1 MQNDKEK
8 ERFDLN
14 FKGYW
19 LDDAISNI
27 PECSGVYIVYTCV
40 YDGDSRTVKLENLIY
55 IGQAENVRT
64 RLSQHNRKPDFE
76 RKCEDGQVLCYS
88 VAEVRK
94 EDLDKVENGL
104 IFAQKPDLN
113 DQGKDRYGYQT
124 PVGFYLE
131 GKCSLMKHKNFTIR

>member
-1 MQNDKEK
+1 MLNDKEK

-55 IGQAENVRT
+55 IV
-64 RLSQHNRKPDFE
+64 K
-76 RKCEDGQVLCYS
+76 
-88 VAEVRK
+88 
-94 EDLDKVENGL
+94 
-104 IFAQKPDLN
+104 QKD
-113 DQGKDRYGYQT
+113 
-124 PVGFYLE
+124 
-131 GKCSLMKHKNFTIR
+131 CSLPYTTLNFSLD